1 MPTGSFIEMMLTT
14 FGWQLY
20 DIVWDVL
27 SSTGLA
33 YIPFI
38 AVIIDNVIGPI
49 ESQETKSAAKTS
61 LRRLEI
67 DIIRLVIVL
76 FLAVSPFF
84 TLAFG
89 AVTHTNVC
97 QTPNQAAGTKTSQGA
112 TGSTYDSNFPS
123 TLNGTVAKV
132 PPWFYLVMSV
142 SGGVNDAIIT
152 QLPCK
157 LADMRQLEQKQN
169 TAKIIDPELR
179 RDAQRFVTECY
190 HPARGEFLNN
200 RSSYDAAVKNEAV
213 NWIGGSL
220 FVSDIYLK
228 IYAGAPTKPFTFDL
242 SRTKDKEWTGA
253 GNHPQYGY
261 PSCSEWW
268 SDSTKG
274 IKARLVAEIE
284 ADEWAT
290 TSALGLSVTSSPE
303 NEENDLRK
311 LINNEAGSV
320 KNGLSMAG
328 STFVYESGQESLKD
342 VDSFSSAWSLI
353 TNLGG
358 DASGAVLGALGGA
371 ITELLIQPALMLTI
385 LGAPV
390 AQSVLLMLTYFLL
403 PIALM
408 VGNYEWSTIRT
419 ATVAIFAIKFWTVIW
434 AVVSLLDHHL
444 LIALSSSRT
453 GLDGIKDALNASI
466 GPMRVIV
473 DVVILGL
480 YLGAPLYLLSLLS
493 WSGES
498 GASVGSQTSNNM
510 ASGTK
515 GVGDKGGSVAQSA
528 ATK

>member
-38 AVIIDNVIGPI
+38 AVIIDNVIEPI

-67 DIIRLVIVL
+67 DIIRLVIVI

-89 AVTHTNVC
+89 AVTHTNAC
-97 QTPNQAAGTKTSQGA
+97 ETPTQAAGTKINQGS

-123 TLNGTVAKV
+123 TLNGAVAKV
-132 PPWFYLVMSV
+132 PPWFYLIMSV

-152 QLPCK
+152 KLPCK
-157 LADMRQLEQKQN
+157 IADMRQLEHQQN
-169 TAKIIDPELR
+169 TNKIIDPELR

-200 RSSYDAAVKNEAV
+200 RSSYDSAVKNEEV
-213 NWIGGSL
+213 NWIGGSF
-220 FVSDIYLK
+220 FVSTIYSK

-268 SDSTKG
+268 SDSSIG
-274 IKARLVAEIE
+274 IKARLVAEIK
-284 ADEWAT
+284 AGEWPLKE
-290 TSALGLSVTSSPE
+290 SLGLSVVSSPE
-303 NEENDLRK
+303 NEEHALRS
-311 LINNEAGSV
+311 LINNEGSSV
-320 KNGLSMAG
+320 NNGLSMSG
-328 STFVYESGQESLKD
+328 STFVYDRVGD
-342 VDSFSSAWSLI
+342 VAEIDSFSSAFDMIS
-353 TNLGG
+353 NVGG
-358 DASGAVLGALGGA
+358 DVAGSIMGVIGGAL
-371 ITELLIQPALMLTI
+371 TELFIQPALMMTI

-419 ATVAIFAIKFWTVIW
+419 ATVTIFAIKFWTVIW
-434 AVVSLLDHHL
+434 AVVSLLDHSL

-473 DVVILGL
+473 DVIILGL
-480 YLGAPLYLLSLLS
+480 YWGAPLYLLQLLA
-493 WSGES
+493 WSGER
-498 GASVGSQTSNNM
+498 GASVGAKASGDM

-515 GVGDKGGSVAQSA
+515 GVGDTGASA
-528 ATK
+528 AKSATK